1 MDKYNLIIL
10 GFIAAAFLLT
20 LWWAFNAVRRIDNQ
34 KNFCASTLTSIAKLW
49 RRAKFVPEDAKERE
63 SLYLYRDFLRK
74 FDGSECEYPIIVK
87 DGGVRCMTRKEY
99 DNLYGEKPIHAVS
112 ILISLISLIIAAGA
126 ILVNIFV
133 TKTIWMGCA
142 LAAILPVL
150 QIILAFFVNRF
161 NRDKNNYRDGIFMA
175 LKENSVAFL
184 RITKPFIIVDAYP
197 HRFGKGKKP
206 LYATMGTIP
215 EKQVIKTRD
224 FIIRQKEAEAKI
236 IMTNVDNEAEIQEI
250 MDKTTRKP
258 VAKKISDIAARERAD
273 AEKELADIP
282 DEEDD
287 FAEADDLTAIVKPT
301 ANQEPIEQPKP
312 VEQPTA
318 NSKPANKNQRLT
330 DEEKEALFDKFLNDT
345 LTAEAERLIQKELM
359 KEAAEAPV
367 EVIEPLPEVVTEP
380 EPEPIEEPAE
390 DDFSL
395 DAIGQALDAEI
406 AKRSKKH

>member
-10 GFIAAAFLLT
+10 GFIAGALLLS

-34 KNFCASTLTSIAKLW
+34 KNFCATTLTSIAKLW

-99 DNLYGEKPIHAVS
+99 DSLYGEKPIHCVS
-112 ILISLISLIIAAGA
+112 VLISLISVMIAVGA
-126 ILVNIFV
+126 VLVNLFV
-133 TKTIWMGCA
+133 TKTLGTGIA
-142 LAAILPVL
+142 LATIMPVMQIALAI
-150 QIILAFFVNRF
+150 FVNRF

-175 LKENSVAFL
+175 LKENSIAFL

-224 FIIRQKEAEAKI
+224 FIVRQKEAEAKI
-236 IMTNVDNEAEIQEI
+236 IMANVDNDEEIQAI
-250 MDKTTRKP
+250 IDKTTRKP
-258 VAKKISDIAARERAD
+258 SPKRLSDVVAREEAK
-273 AEKELADIP
+273 AAKNN
-282 DEEDD
+282 
-287 FAEADDLTAIVKPT
+287 ADDDVTTIDELTPSAKPQNT
-301 ANQEPIEQPKP
+301 KP
-312 VEQPTA
+312 
-318 NSKPANKNQRLT
+318 
-330 DEEKEALFDKFLNDT
+330 
-345 LTAEAERLIQKELM
+345 
-359 KEAAEAPV
+359 APV
-367 EVIEPLPEVVTEP
+367 EKPNYAFANATHNLTDQEKDQLIDDLLEDAMEADITREIQKAQKEQVAVEPVEEIAPLPTVTE
-380 EPEPIEEPAE
+380 EPMVEDVAAPAE

-406 AKRSKKH
+406 AKRSKKR